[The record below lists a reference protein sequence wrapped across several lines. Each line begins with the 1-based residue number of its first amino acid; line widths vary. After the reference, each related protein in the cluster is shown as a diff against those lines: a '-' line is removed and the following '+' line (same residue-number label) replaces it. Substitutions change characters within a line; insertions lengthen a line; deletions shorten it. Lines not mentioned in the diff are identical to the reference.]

1 MSQTIRIKAYLES
14 DDNGYSWVIRKVES
28 LGGRAKISIQDLE
41 GMKLIKF
48 PEY

>member
-14 DDNGYSWVIRKVES
+14 DDNDYSWVIRKVES
-28 LGGRAKISIQDLE
+28 LGGTAKTSIKDLE

>member
-14 DDNGYSWVIRKVES
+14 NDNGYSWFIRKVES
-28 LGGRAKISIQDLE
+28 LGGTAKISIQDLE
-41 GMKLIKF
+41 GMKLIQF